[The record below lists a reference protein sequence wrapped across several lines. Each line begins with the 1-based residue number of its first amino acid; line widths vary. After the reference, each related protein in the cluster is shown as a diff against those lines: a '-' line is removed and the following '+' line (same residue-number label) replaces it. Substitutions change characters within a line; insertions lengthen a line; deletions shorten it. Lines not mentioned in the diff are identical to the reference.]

1 MIVPI
6 YANEEHKQAVETYL
20 SMCEDFVQ
28 DVSSSTRYEQ
38 YNEVLNLILEYHNNY
53 GKGASFKSNNY
64 WDWLM
69 IIPINVSVMTQGYFA
84 GIENKR
90 NTAKIRGYRVVLAEL
105 LEQLVN
111 KIEKLEPID
120 D

>member
-6 YANEEHKQAVETYL
+6 YANEEHKNAVETYL
-20 SMCEDFVQ
+20 TMCDDFIQ
-28 DVSSSTRYEQ
+28 DLSSPTKYD
-38 YNEVLNLILEYHNNY
+38 NFNDVLQIILEYHNNY
-53 GKGASFKSNNY
+53 GKGAKENNY

-90 NTAKIRGYRVVLAEL
+90 NAAKIKAYKVVLAEML
-105 LEQLVN
+105 DQLIS
-111 KIEKLEPID
+111 KIENLEPVND
-120 D
+120 